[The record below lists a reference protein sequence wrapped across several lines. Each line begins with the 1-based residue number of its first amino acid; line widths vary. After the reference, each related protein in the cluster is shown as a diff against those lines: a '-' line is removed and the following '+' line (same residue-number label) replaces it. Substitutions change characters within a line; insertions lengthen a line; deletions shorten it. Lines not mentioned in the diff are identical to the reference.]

1 VSDRNTEAR
10 GAGSRPLPFGR
21 PADRTGKRDLVVLDG
36 TTFFRSDL
44 DGDVDA
50 GHAGGYF
57 HDDVRHLSRWQ
68 LRADGEKMLAI
79 TAAPV
84 DYYSARV
91 VLAPTAE
98 NAPFSIR
105 RDRFVTEGVHEDVVV
120 SNLEDEE
127 LRLRLELRFDA
138 DFADVLEA
146 QRPGE
151 RRDGRTTV
159 ELGERSVTFR
169 YERDG
174 FRRGTRI
181 ELGADARLSE
191 RLAAFDLVLAPHAE
205 WRVCVDVV
213 ALGDGSEARPLLR
226 CGSFRAPEPE
236 MPLTLAA
243 WLEQAP
249 TLETDDEDLRRTYL
263 QSLHDLASLRIRP
276 RPDLEHAMPAAGIP
290 WFMCVFGRDSILAAY
305 EALPFQPTLA
315 EATLRA
321 LAGLQAREL
330 DDWRDSEP
338 GKMPHELR
346 RGKLARLGEGP
357 RDPYYGTH
365 DATQLW
371 LILLDEYER
380 WTGDVGLLRELEPN
394 ARRALEWIDR
404 FGDRDGDGYL
414 EYERRSPEGL
424 RNQCWKDSDD
434 AIAFADGRRAEP
446 PIAVCEIQGYT
457 YDARL
462 RAARLAR
469 EVWHDEGLADRQEQE
484 AQALKLRFNRDY
496 WDEDRGCFLLALAG
510 RGGTQRVD
518 SVTSNAGQLLWSG
531 IVEDG
536 LAGRLVERLLR
547 PDMFSGWGI
556 RTMSGCEKAYNPL
569 RYHNGTVWPHDTALI
584 AAGMARYGYRE
595 EALRVVSAL
604 LDAAAAFGHQLPE
617 AFSGFPRDATDL
629 PIRYPAALVPQAWA
643 AAAALLALR
652 TLLGLDAR
660 FGDLRAEPL
669 DDRYRAAAA
678 ATLDQVAAARTSVV
692 ASGGG

>member
-1 VSDRNTEAR
+1 VSRRDTETGR
-10 GAGSRPLPFGR
+10 TRTRPLPFGW
-21 PADRTGKRDLVVLDG
+21 PSDRTAKRDLVVLDG
-36 TTFFRSDL
+36 TTFVRSGL

-50 GHAGGYF
+50 GHADGYF
-57 HDDVRHLSRWQ
+57 YDDVRHLSRWQ
-68 LRADGEKMLAI
+68 LRVDGEELLAV

-98 NAPFSIR
+98 NARFSVR
-105 RDRFVTEGVHEDVVV
+105 RDRFVAEGVHEDLVV
-120 SNLEDEE
+120 SNLENRE

-146 QRPGE
+146 QQPGE

-159 ELGERSVTFR
+159 ELVERTVTFR

-174 FRRGTRI
+174 FRSGTRI
-181 ELGADARLSE
+181 EFGAGVRLRE
-191 RLAAFDLVLAPHAE
+191 RRATFDLVLGPHEE
-205 WRVCVDVV
+205 WRTCVDIV
-213 ALGDGSEARPLLR
+213 ALRDESSARPLLR

-236 MPLTLAA
+236 MPLALAE
-243 WLEQAP
+243 WLAQAP
-249 TLETDDEDLRRTYL
+249 TLATADEDLRRTYV
-263 QSLHDLASLRIRP
+263 QSLHDLAALRIRP
-276 RPDLEHAMPAAGIP
+276 RPDLEHAMPAGGIP

-305 EALPFQPTLA
+305 EAVPFQPTLA

-321 LAGLQAREL
+321 LSGLQARDV
-330 DDWRDSEP
+330 DDWRDAEP
-338 GKMPHELR
+338 GKIPHELR
-346 RGKLARLGEGP
+346 RGKLARLGVGP

-380 WTGDVGLLRELEPN
+380 WTGDAGLVRELEPN

-424 RNQCWKDSDD
+424 RNQCWKDSDGS
-434 AIAFADGRRAEP
+434 IAFADGHCAEP
-446 PIAVCEIQGYT
+446 PIATCEIQGYT

-469 EVWHDEGLADRQEQE
+469 DVWGDHELADRQERE
-484 AQALKLRFNRDY
+484 AMALRERFNRDY
-496 WDEDRGCFLLALAG
+496 WYEERGFFLLALAG
-510 RGGTQRVD
+510 RGGTERVD

-531 IVEDG
+531 IVEDR
-536 LAGRLVERLLR
+536 LAPRVVERLLQ

-556 RTMSGCEKAYNPL
+556 RTMSSAEKAYNPL

-584 AAGMARYGYRE
+584 AAGMARYGYRD
-595 EALRVVSAL
+595 EALQVIEAL

-617 AFSGFPRDATDL
+617 AFSGFSRDASDL

-643 AAAALLALR
+643 AGATLLALR
-652 TLLGLDAR
+652 TLLGLDAS
-660 FGDLRAEPL
+660 GGELHAAPL
-669 DDRYRAAAA
+669 DDRYREAAETTVRQVSARRAAA
-678 ATLDQVAAARTSVV
+678 S
-692 ASGGG
+692 